1 MTRSR
6 SRRIAVVSRPLL
18 LPLLAVAVLAGS
30 GCSWFHKKTRGV
42 YAMDETQR
50 PLEVPPDL
58 SLPSTAGAVALPALA
73 SAQATGPAQVAD
85 NRYGFSIAEADSEK
99 VYARVGELL
108 GGIGGLTVA
117 NRAPL
122 LGAYDV
128 SYQGS
133 NFLVRVAKTASGTAV
148 SAIDPRGQF
157 AQGEGPAAVIAS
169 LKQGLSTP

>member
-1 MTRSR
+1 MIRT
-6 SRRIAVVSRPLL
+6 RRIAAASRPLL
-18 LPLLAVAVLAGS
+18 LALLAVALLAGS
-30 GCSWFHKKTRGV
+30 GCSWFRSKTRGA
-42 YAMDETQR
+42 YAMEESQR

-58 SLPSTAGAVALPALA
+58 SLPSTAGAVAMPALA
-73 SAQATGPAQVAD
+73 SATASGPAQAAAD
-85 NRYGFSIAEADSEK
+85 NRYGFSIAESDSEK

-128 SYQGS
+128 SYQGG
-133 NFLVRVAKTASGTAV
+133 NFLVRVAKTASGTAI

-169 LKQGLSTP
+169 LKQSLATP

>member
-1 MTRSR
+1 MIRSC
-6 SRRIAVVSRPLL
+6 SRRIAVLSRPLL
-18 LPLLAVAVLAGS
+18 LAVLAVAVLGGA

-42 YAMDETQR
+42 YAMDESQR

-58 SLPSTAGAVALPALA
+58 SLPSTTGAVALPALA
-73 SAQATGPAQVAD
+73 SAQAAGAAQVAD
-85 NRYGFSIAEADSEK
+85 NRYGFTLAESDSEK

-108 GGIGGLTVA
+108 GGIAGLTVA

-157 AQGEGPAAVIAS
+157 AQGEGPAAVVAT
-169 LKQGLSTP
+169 LKQGLATP